1 MPLRDITVTLI
12 VFGLLPLI
20 LRRPYV
26 GILTWAW
33 LSYMNP
39 HRLAWGFAVNFPYA
53 QIVALTLFAS
63 LFFTKERLRIP
74 MRPVVIVWIVFIAW
88 MGITTLFALYPDN
101 ALHEYIKILKIQL
114 LTFITMML
122 INDRERII
130 QLIWVIVVS
139 IGYFGLK
146 GGLFTL
152 VHGGGDRVWGPPGSF
167 IQDNNSLALAVLMI
181 LPLMEYLRQ
190 ISPDPRVKRGLLLA
204 MGLSLVAVA
213 GSQSR
218 GAFLALFAVSGFFW
232 AKSRNK
238 LAWALGLLIILPAV
252 FMFMPQEWH
261 DRMASIGNY
270 EQDQSAMGRINA
282 WHYAVAVA
290 NGRITGAGLESWQ
303 RGSFARYAPEPTN
316 VHAAHSI
323 YFSVIADHGWIG
335 FVLWFTIYLL
345 SWFSASWVIRRGR
358 ELTELDWA
366 VRLARMMQV
375 GLVAYATGGAFL
387 SLSYFDL
394 PWHYVSIIVMLAEI
408 TRAQIAGK
416 TRAAATAKIGASH
429 SAGLPTPRREQ
440 G

>member
-1 MPLRDITVTLI
+1 MPLRDIAVTLV

-39 HRLAWGFAVNFPYA
+39 HRLAWGFAVHFPYA
-53 QIVALTLFAS
+53 EIVALTLFAS
-63 LFFTKERLRIP
+63 LFVTKERLRIP
-74 MRPVVIVWIVFIAW
+74 MRPVVIVWIIFIAW
-88 MGITTLFALYPDN
+88 MGVTTLFALYPDN
-101 ALHEYIKILKIQL
+101 ALHEYTKILKIQL

-122 INDRERII
+122 ITDRERII

-146 GGLFTL
+146 GGIFTL

-167 IQDNNSLALAVLMI
+167 ISDNNNLALATLMI
-181 LPLMEYLRQ
+181 VPLMEFLRQ
-190 ISPDPRVKRGLLLA
+190 FSPNPWVKRGLLVA
-204 MGLSLVAVA
+204 MAFSCLSIV

-218 GAFLALFAVSGFFW
+218 GAALALFAVAGFFW
-232 AKSRNK
+232 LKSRNK
-238 LAWALGLLIILPAV
+238 LAWALGLVIMLPALLA
-252 FMFMPQEWH
+252 FMPQEWH
-261 DRMASIGNY
+261 SRMSTIDNY
-270 EQDQSAMGRINA
+270 EQDQSALGRINA
-282 WHYAVAVA
+282 WHYSIAVA
-290 NGRITGAGLESWQ
+290 NARITGAGLESWQ

-323 YFSVIADHGWIG
+323 YFGVIADHGWIG
-335 FVLWFTIYLL
+335 FLLWLSIYVMI
-345 SWFSASWVIRRGR
+345 WFLASWVIRHGR
-358 ELTELDWA
+358 EFTDLDWA

-375 GLVAYATGGAFL
+375 GLLAYATGGAFL

-394 PWHYVSIIVMLAEI
+394 SWHYVSIVVMLAEV
-408 TRAQIAGK
+408 TRAQIADR
-416 TRAAATAKIGASH
+416 TRAAAKMGAPH
-429 SAGLPTPRREQ
+429 SAELPAPHQ